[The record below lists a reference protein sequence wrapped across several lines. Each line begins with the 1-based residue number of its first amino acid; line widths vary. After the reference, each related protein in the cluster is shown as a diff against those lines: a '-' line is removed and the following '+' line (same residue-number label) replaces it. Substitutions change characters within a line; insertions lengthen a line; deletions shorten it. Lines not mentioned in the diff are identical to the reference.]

1 MKKHNILFTSLSGQ
15 MLGGGQRSL
24 LLLLKRLDRTQFK
37 PFLACPSAGG
47 LTEKAR
53 KLGVET
59 HIIKMDRIKS
69 LNLVSTWATVLK
81 LKNLIKKKRIDLIHT
96 DSPRQALYAGM
107 AAKQA
112 HLPLVW
118 HVRVST
124 PEKKSL
130 EKLLYKRSS
139 KVIAVSKAA
148 SQRFR
153 GFELAADKVIVI
165 HNGVDLTEF
174 SPQQLD
180 NKLRLELDIPEG
192 WTLVGTLGQLIPG
205 KGQHVLLEAAA
216 KVVEQVSHVKFMIVG
231 DGDQAYRK
239 KLVNLTKDLGLSGK
253 VVFAGF
259 WEDIHRIM
267 NTLDIVILPSTT
279 HLEGFSRVIIE
290 AMASSKPVIASNS
303 GGNPEAIEDGTTGFL
318 VPPDNPERLAG
329 SILHLVK
336 DETTRKKMGEAGRKR
351 AEKLFSI
358 EQNISRIVKV
368 YEELLCPDQ

>member
-1 MKKHNILFTSLSGQ
+1 

-24 LLLLKRLDRTQFK
+24 LLFLKRLDRTRFK
-37 PFLACPSAGG
+37 PFLACPSTGG

-53 KLGVET
+53 KLGIET
-59 HIIKMDRIKS
+59 HIIRMDRLKS
-69 LNLVSTWATVLK
+69 LNLVSIWAAVLK

-130 EKLLYKRSS
+130 EKLLYKRSN
-139 KVIAVSKAA
+139 KVIAVSRAA

-153 GFELAADKVIVI
+153 DFALAADKVTVI

-174 SPQQLD
+174 SPQQPD
-180 NKLRLELDIPEG
+180 KRLMQELDIPES
-192 WTLVGTLGQLIPG
+192 WILVGTLGQLIPG
-205 KGQHVLLEAAA
+205 KGQHVLLEAAV
-216 KVVEQVSHVKFMIVG
+216 KVLDQIPRVKFMIVG

-239 KLVNLTKDLGLSGK
+239 KLVNLTKELGLSGK

-259 WEDIHRIM
+259 WEDIPRIM
-267 NTLDIVILPSTT
+267 NILDIVVLPSTT

-290 AMASSKPVIASNS
+290 AMACSKPVIASHS
-303 GGNPEAIEDGTTGFL
+303 GGNPEAIDDGTTGFL
-318 VPPDNPERLAG
+318 VPPDNPDRLAG
-329 SILHLVK
+329 SILRLVK
-336 DETTRKKMGEAGRKR
+336 DETKRKQMGEAGRKK

-358 EQNISRIVKV
+358 EQNVSRIEKV